1 MRVVPLLTLESQ
13 IKRGL
18 RRHLRSL
25 GFGRDD
31 QGRLT
36 PPSGNKDTVRFLHS
50 EQRRERLEAEN
61 QFVTSEWPTLRR
73 YFADGADV
81 DPGRIRPRLELIDSD
96 SWQSRLFRLAS
107 LTWSVPVSQGY
118 GRRMR
123 FLIWDD
129 FNGKLIGLLA
139 LGDPVFNLSV
149 RDKYIDWNSDQRR
162 ERLVNVMDAYVLG
175 AVPPYNRLLGGKLI
189 ASLVRS
195 QEVRDAFTRRYA
207 GTTGIISMKKK
218 KPALVLV
225 TTTSALGRSSLYN
238 RLRLGGAVLFK
249 PIGFTQGWGHFHV
262 PHSTF
267 DLIRQYLKRKRHSYA
282 SGFRFGDGPNWRLR
296 AMRLALTLI
305 GMRPELLCHGVRREV
320 YVCELA
326 TNAKAILRGRHK
338 RARYT
343 DLLTVEQISDL
354 ARERWIEP
362 RATRCPDYQLHRKD
376 SILELLPGTAL
387 HAASLRKERTRGSC
401 AS

>member
-13 IKRGL
+13 IKRAL
-18 RRHLRSL
+18 RRHLHSL

-31 QGRLT
+31 RGRLT
-36 PPSGNKDTVRFLHS
+36 PPSGNKDTVRGLHS
-50 EQRRERLEAEN
+50 EQRREKLVAEH
-61 QFVTSEWPTLRR
+61 QFVTTEWPALRR

-81 DPGRIRPRLELIDSD
+81 DPGRIRPRLELIDAD

-123 FLIWDD
+123 FLVWDD

-149 RDKYIDWNSDQRR
+149 RDKYIDWGSDERR

-175 AVPPYNRLLGGKLI
+175 AIPPYSRLLGGKLI

-195 QEVRDAFTRRYA
+195 QEIRDAFTQKYV
-207 GTTGIISMKKK
+207 GTTGIISKKKK

-238 RLRLGGAVLFK
+238 RLRLDGAVFFRS
-249 PIGFTQGWGHFHV
+249 IGFTEGWGHFHV
-262 PHSTF
+262 PNSTF
-267 DLIRQYLKRKRHSYA
+267 DLVRQYLKRRRRSYA
-282 SGFRFGDGPNWRLR
+282 SGFKFGDGPNWKLR
-296 AMRLALTLI
+296 AMRLALGLI

-338 RARYT
+338 RARYA
-343 DLLTVEQISDL
+343 DLLTVEQISGL

-362 RATRCPDYQLHRKD
+362 RAVRCPDYQLYRKD
-376 SILELLPGTAL
+376 DILELFLGTAPRAVGL
-387 HAASLRKERTRGSC
+387 EKERSRGSC
-401 AS
+401 AL